1 MSWKHCPTLVHPWL
15 VQHAHLGTQVHTQAP
30 PPRPPPSICVGVCV
44 CVCAR
49 ATTGAVSKYQ
59 GDCTTQGGF
68 TATTLFSSPHLAWVY
83 LLAMW
88 AHFRPTPCTACA
100 RGCHSQVTSLPC
112 FYLRHLTVLLS
123 AISQWQPGQCL
134 AFSSALRT
142 VCGLKLMASAV
153 VDRHPHS
160 LQVLVLH
167 LEEWKMEGL
176 RDVTIP
182 VQLPVWSL
190 QVYFTHVDGS
200 SLSFVCV

>member
-1 MSWKHCPTLVHPWL
+1 METLPCSGAPL
-15 VQHAHLGTQVHTQAP
+15 TGAHAHKCTLRPHP
-30 PPRPPPSICVGVCV
+30 PDPLPPSVCVCV
-44 CVCAR
+44 CVCAC
-49 ATTGAVSKYQ
+49 ATTGAVSQCQ

-153 VDRHPHS
+153 VDRHPYS

-176 RDVTIP
+176 RDVTVP

-190 QVYFTHVDGS
+190 QVYFTRVDGS